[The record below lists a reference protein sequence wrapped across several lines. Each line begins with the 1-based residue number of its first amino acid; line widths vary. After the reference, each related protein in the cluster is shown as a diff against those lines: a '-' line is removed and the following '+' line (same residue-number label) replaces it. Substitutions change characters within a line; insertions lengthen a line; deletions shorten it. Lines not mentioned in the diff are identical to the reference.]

1 MIAWFHFCSISLNI
15 LHLRLTR
22 FYFNNGHYAGV
33 ETDQPLEEKDV
44 PYEVDQ
50 LAEEQDVPY
59 QVSRIIGSCSG
70 LERGGSFA
78 ESLDAS
84 TQGKPR
90 EA

>member
-15 LHLRLTR
+15 LHLRLTC

-50 LAEEQDVPY
+50 LTEEQDFPC
-59 QVSRIIGSCSG
+59 QVSRRTRSCSG
-70 LERGGSFA
+70 LERGGIF
-78 ESLDAS
+78 E
-84 TQGKPR
+84 
-90 EA
+90 